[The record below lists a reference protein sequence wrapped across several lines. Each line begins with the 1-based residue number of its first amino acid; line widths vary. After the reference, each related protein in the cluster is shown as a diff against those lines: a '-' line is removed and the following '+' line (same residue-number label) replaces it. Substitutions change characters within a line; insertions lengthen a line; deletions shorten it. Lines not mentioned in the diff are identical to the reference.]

1 MAYFPESVM
10 MVINVKSTED
20 ILSEKQTN
28 LEPDEEEKINMMKP
42 PPPLR
47 RERAT
52 RQRNI

>member
-10 MVINVKSTED
+10 MMINVRSIED
-20 ILSEKQTN
+20 ILPEKQTN
-28 LEPDEEEKINMMKP
+28 LEPDEEEKINMK

-47 RERAT
+47 RERAK